1 MILLQ
6 RGEDASSRHS
16 LARLSRSLAYI
27 EKMRLYAGEITM
39 HPEIS

>member
-6 RGEDASSRHS
+6 RGEDASSRHF

-27 EKMRLYAGEITM
+27 GEMRLYAGEM
-39 HPEIS
+39 ANHPEIS